1 MPNRIEPP
9 NDLAIATSRLRAAGL
24 MVLATLVGGT
34 AGYYI
39 LGAGEWSLL
48 DCAYM
53 TAITLTTVGYAEVLP
68 IHDSSAA
75 RVFTI
80 LLIFLGM
87 GVVLY
92 FASTLTAFILDGDLR
107 NVVRERR
114 MRKLIGSLSGHF
126 IMCGS
131 GQTGEHVLSEL
142 VHSGVDVVV
151 VEKDREQF
159 DRAQKDIS
167 PRLLHVIGDATD
179 DDILLAAG
187 IERAAGVVVSLGNEH
202 DNLLCTITA
211 RTLNP
216 NTRIIAR
223 GEDQK
228 SEQKFRR
235 AGADRVVYTSAI
247 GGLRMA
253 AELLRPQVVTF
264 LDVMLRDQERRL
276 RIEEIPLG
284 VESSIAGATLAQANL
299 RREFD
304 LLVIAVHDR
313 SAGKFLYNPGG
324 EMVLEPHHTLI
335 VLGEVSD
342 IAKLRDRV
350 SS

>member
-1 MPNRIEPP
+1 MPDSRSLQ
-9 NDLAIATSRLRAAGL
+9 NDLAVATGRLRTAAL
-24 MVLATLVGGT
+24 MVVGTLVGGT
-34 AGYYI
+34 SGYYL
-39 LGAGEWSLL
+39 LGGGDWSLL

-53 TAITLTTVGYAEVLP
+53 TAITLTTVGYSEVLP
-68 IHDSSAA
+68 IHDNPTA
-75 RVFTI
+75 RLFTI

-107 NVVRERR
+107 NVVRVRR
-114 MRKLIGSLSGHF
+114 MRKLIADLNGHF
-126 IMCGS
+126 IVCGS
-131 GQTGEHVLSEL
+131 GQTGEHVLGEL

-151 VEKDREQF
+151 VDISRANF
-159 DRAQKDIS
+159 DRCQRDFNQ
-167 PRLLHVIGDATD
+167 RLPHIIGDGTD
-179 DDILLAAG
+179 DEVLLAAG
-187 IERAAGVVVSLGNEH
+187 LERAAGVVVSLGSEH

-216 NTRIIAR
+216 NTRIISR

-276 RIEEIPLG
+276 RIEEIPLS
-284 VESSIAGATLAQANL
+284 ESAALTGKSLAQTDL
-299 RREFD
+299 RSKYD

-313 SAGKFLYNPGG
+313 TADKFIYNPASDL
-324 EMVLEPHHTLI
+324 VLEEHHTLI
-335 VLGEVSD
+335 VLGEVD
-342 IAKLRDRV
+342 HIAAVRQLHG
-350 SS
+350 

>member
-1 MPNRIEPP
+1 MPDSASLQD
-9 NDLAIATSRLRAAGL
+9 DLTTATGRLRTAAL

-34 AGYYI
+34 SGYYV
-39 LGAGEWSLL
+39 LGAGDWSLL

-53 TAITLTTVGYAEVLP
+53 TAITLTTVGYNEVLP
-68 IHDSSAA
+68 IQDNPAA
-75 RVFTI
+75 RLFTI

-107 NVVRERR
+107 NVVRVRR
-114 MRKLIGSLSGHF
+114 MRKLIAGLNGHF
-126 IMCGS
+126 IVCGS
-131 GQTGEHVLSEL
+131 GQTGEHVLGEL

-151 VEKDREQF
+151 IDVNRGNF
-159 DRAQKDIS
+159 DRCQRDFKHIL
-167 PRLLHVIGDATD
+167 PHIIGDATD
-179 DDILLAAG
+179 DDVLLAAG
-187 IERAAGVVVSLGNEH
+187 LERAAGVVVSLGNEH
-202 DNLLCTITA
+202 DNLLCTITT

-216 NTRIIAR
+216 NVRIIAR

-276 RIEEIPLG
+276 RIEEIPL
-284 VESSIAGATLAQANL
+284 SATNTLAGKSLMQTNL
-299 RREFD
+299 RSEFD

-313 SAGKFLYNPGG
+313 ATDKFIYNPSSDL
-324 EMVLEPHHTLI
+324 VLEEHHTLI
-335 VLGEVSD
+335 VLGEVD
-342 IAKLRDRV
+342 HIASVRLQT
-350 SS
+350 S

>member
-1 MPNRIEPP
+1 MPDSHSLQIG
-9 NDLAIATSRLRAAGL
+9 LASATARLRTAAL
-24 MVLATLVGGT
+24 MVVATLVGGT
-34 AGYYI
+34 SGYYA
-39 LGAGEWSLL
+39 LGGGDWSLL

-53 TAITLTTVGYAEVLP
+53 TAITLTTVGYNEVLP
-68 IHDSSAA
+68 IQDDHAA
-75 RVFTI
+75 RLFTI
-80 LLIFLGM
+80 VLIFLGM

-107 NVVRERR
+107 NVVRVRR
-114 MRKLIGSLSGHF
+114 MRKLIASLNGHF
-126 IMCGS
+126 VVCGS
-131 GQTGEHVLSEL
+131 GQTGEHVLGEL
-142 VHSGVDVVV
+142 VHSGVVVV
-151 VEKDREQF
+151 VIDINREHF
-159 DRAQKDIS
+159 DRCQRDFDKIL
-167 PRLLHVIGDATD
+167 PHIIGDATD
-179 DDILLAAG
+179 DDVLLAAG
-187 IERAAGVVVSLGNEH
+187 IDRAAGVVVSLGNEH
-202 DNLLCTITA
+202 DTLLCTISA

-276 RIEEIPLG
+276 RIEEIRLNPD
-284 VESSIAGATLAQANL
+284 SSIAGRTLAQANMRKEL
-299 RREFD
+299 D

-313 SAGKFLYNPGG
+313 ADDKFLYNPGSDL
-324 EMVLEPHHTLI
+324 VLEGHHTLI
-335 VLGEVSD
+335 VLGEVD
-342 IAKLRDRV
+342 HIATLRAQV
-350 SS
+350 S